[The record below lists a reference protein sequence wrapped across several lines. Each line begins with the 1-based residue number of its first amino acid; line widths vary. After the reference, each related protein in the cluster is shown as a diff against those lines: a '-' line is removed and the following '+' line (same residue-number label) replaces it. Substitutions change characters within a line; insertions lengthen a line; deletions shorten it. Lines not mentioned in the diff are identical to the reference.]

1 MQAYQTDKALTANPG
16 EGRGYHA
23 KHITLSKL
31 VDPRHPEFFD
41 KLYQLYE
48 GAVNKN
54 SASHARIEARVPY
67 SFHRQIFP
75 EGQDI
80 QWEKYLVAIPTDVWW

>member
-16 EGRGYHA
+16 EGRGHHA
-23 KHITLSKL
+23 KHVTLSQL
-31 VDPRHPEFFD
+31 IDSNHPVFLD

-48 GAVNKN
+48 AAAYKN

-67 SFHRQIFP
+67 KYHQYIFP
-75 EGQDI
+75 EGLNI
-80 QWEKYLVAIPTDVWW
+80 EWEKYLVAIPTDVWW